1 MQYRHCVPASDS
13 ESVEFRDRKV
23 VVTGGSRGLGRV
35 IVERFL
41 AEGAS
46 VVTCGRR
53 PIDEPIEVDGRS
65 AQFIEVDIRDG
76 DAAAGFI
83 DAAASAMGGI
93 DVLINSAGGAPPAA
107 AADGSWSFNNKILT
121 LNLLAPIGLARE
133 AYRHMAATGGVIVNI
148 GSISGMRANPMGV
161 AYGAAKAGLINATAT
176 LALEWGPDV
185 RVVTVSAGP
194 LLTAEAAEWLDQS
207 DIDRIGG
214 ALTSG
219 RLVNPTEIADAVL
232 LVASDRVGA
241 MTGNNLVVD
250 GGPEWPQSGFQRPD
264 DGNGLQ
270 KSAGATS

>member
-1 MQYRHCVPASDS
+1 MQYRHYVAASQS
-13 ESVEFRDRKV
+13 ARVEFRDRKV

-41 AEGAS
+41 REGAS

-53 PIDEPIEVDGRS
+53 PIATPIEVDGRT

-76 DAAAGFI
+76 DAAAEFI
-83 DAAASAMGGI
+83 DAAAHAMDGI
-93 DVLINSAGGAPPAA
+93 DVLVNSAGGAPPAA
-107 AADGSWSFNNKILT
+107 AADGSWSFNDKVLT

-133 AYRHMAATGGVIVNI
+133 AYRHMAEGGGVIVNI

-176 LALEWGPDV
+176 LALEWGPAV

-194 LLTAEAAEWLDQS
+194 ILTAEAAEWFEQS

-219 RLVNPTEIADAVL
+219 RLADPDEIAEAVL
-232 LVASDRVGA
+232 FVASDRVGA

-250 GGPEWPQSGFQRPD
+250 GGPEWPQSGFPRPD
-264 DGNGLQ
+264 NTSGHVQNT
-270 KSAGATS
+270 GATS